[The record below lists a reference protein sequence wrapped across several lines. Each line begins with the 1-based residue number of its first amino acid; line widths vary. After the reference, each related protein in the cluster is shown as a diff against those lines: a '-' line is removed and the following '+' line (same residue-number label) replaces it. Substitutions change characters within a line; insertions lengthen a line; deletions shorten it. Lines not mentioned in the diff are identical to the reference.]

1 MDLSNFNV
9 YEEVNKIDFFNIPDC
24 LNKKMTEEEFKKI
37 MATSNSDISIED
49 VEFIDY
55 PNILKRFKR

>member
-1 MDLSNFNV
+1 MD
-9 YEEVNKIDFFNIPDC
+9 EEVNKIDFFNIPDC